1 MKGHQEGTAL
11 RHMIRQDTVPGTGIA
26 PAGHRT
32 LTRSE
37 SRCNRADT
45 IVVNAHMRGRRG
57 RPRQRPS
64 SARTTAKLPNSF
76 RYLRSLIISPSTSL
90 GRARSMSTSTHL
102 RVTLSFQRPH
112 PSPLLTMH
120 DICPIYTVPTRTVG
134 PCEYLLLYAL
144 CDMRDSMSG
153 ASLFEV
159 LPWSCAPHV
168 SSASSAVFRQLM
180 TCMTCDVACGYR
192 RILSQSLFMV
202 FPYISGRSTPASS

>member
-1 MKGHQEGTAL
+1 MA
-11 RHMIRQDTVPGTGIA
+11 
-26 PAGHRT
+26 
-32 LTRSE
+32 
-37 SRCNRADT
+37 
-45 IVVNAHMRGRRG
+45 AHAS
-57 RPRQRPS
+57 QRPS
-64 SARTTAKLPNSF
+64 SARTTAKLPNFF
-76 RYLRSLIISPSTSL
+76 RYLRFLIISPSTSL

-120 DICPIYTVPTRTVG
+120 DICTVYTVPTRTVG

-202 FPYISGRSTPASS
+202 FPCIIEPTQGRREAWRAGRLQQVSTRKRPCIILATHTTLECLPLRAGAARRTQGGAL